1 MAENPIS
8 DDDEYRLEALS
19 VLPDLARLDKDEVVE
34 EERLEAEEVART
46 RAEQQK
52 VGARC
57 ILIIRDIPD
66 RATFREM
73 LQTLSKPGFFFLWP
87 YVTSPT

>member
-1 MAENPIS
+1 MPFTLSENPIS

-57 ILIIRDIPD
+57 TLIY
-66 RATFREM
+66 
-73 LQTLSKPGFFFLWP
+73 FFLFF
-87 YVTSPT
+87 